1 MKLAEAL
8 IQRSDMQ
15 KRLDE
20 LRQRM
25 RANAMVQEGDQ
36 PAERPD
42 ELLREFDRVTDELT
56 LLIQRI
62 NRTNTATGYDD
73 ARSVA
78 DALAQRDNLARKHL
92 AYRELAISATITQ
105 TRYTRAELRFISTVD
120 VAALQ
125 RRADELA
132 QERRTLD
139 ARIQELNWQI
149 ELLES

>member
-8 IQRSDMQ
+8 IQRADMQ
-15 KRLDE
+15 KRLEE

-42 ELLREFDRVTDELT
+42 DLLREFDRVTDELT

-73 ARSVA
+73 SQSVA
-78 DALAQRDNLARKHL
+78 DALAQRDNLARKHI
-92 AYRELAISATITQ
+92 AYRELAIAATITQ

-149 ELLES
+149 ELIES

>member
-8 IQRSDMQ
+8 IQRADMQ
-15 KRLDE
+15 KRLEE

-25 RANAMVQEGDQ
+25 QANAKVQEGDQ

-42 ELLREFDRVTDELT
+42 DLLREFDRVADELT

-62 NRTNTATGYDD
+62 NRTNTATGFDD
-73 ARSVA
+73 QQSVA
-78 DALAQRDNLARKHL
+78 DALAQRDNLARKHM
-92 AYRELAISATITQ
+92 AYRELAVAATITQ
-105 TRYTRAELRFISTVD
+105 TRFTRAELRFISTVD
-120 VAALQ
+120 VAAHQ

-132 QERRTLD
+132 QARRTLD

-149 ELLES
+149 ELLE

>member
-1 MKLAEAL
+1 
-8 IQRSDMQ
+8 
-15 KRLDE
+15 
-20 LRQRM
+20 
-25 RANAMVQEGDQ
+25 
-36 PAERPD
+36 
-42 ELLREFDRVTDELT
+42 
-56 LLIQRI
+56 
-62 NRTNTATGYDD
+62 
-73 ARSVA
+73 VA

-92 AYRELAISATITQ
+92 AYRELAFAATITQ

-149 ELLES
+149 ELIE

>member
-8 IQRSDMQ
+8 IQRADMQ

-25 RANAMVQEGDQ
+25 QANAKVQEGDQ

-42 ELLREFDRVTDELT
+42 ELLREFNRVTDELT

-62 NRTNTATGYDD
+62 NRTNTATGFDD
-73 ARSVA
+73 QQSVA
-78 DALAQRDNLARKHL
+78 DALAQRDNLARKHY
-92 AYRELAISATITQ
+92 AYRELAVAATITQ
-105 TRYTRAELRFISTVD
+105 TRFTRAELRFMSTVE

-132 QERRTLD
+132 QERRALD

-149 ELLES
+149 ELIE